1 MPNSNKKPLDYI
13 CIGHLT
19 KDMGENGAE
28 AGGTAAFS
36 ALTAKEFGF
45 WTAILT
51 AGSPPDIKHIFEG
64 IEIHCKS
71 SNPTTT
77 FMNIETGSGRKQHI
91 SEVADYLQSTDI
103 PASFSG
109 FSGILH
115 LGPVAN
121 EVDPEIIKR
130 FPNAFIG
137 VTPQGWMRQWD
148 NKGLVSYKLW
158 KPDSCFLE
166 NVDAAV
172 FSIED
177 VAADEEIVSDF
188 SQKLKIMAVTEGI
201 DGARIYWRGD
211 VRRIQAPAVSIIDPT
226 GAGDIFAAVFF
237 IRLHQGCDPWEAGR
251 QAVQLASL
259 SVARQRLKS
268 IPTKREIQTTMVEIF

>member
-1 MPNSNKKPLDYI
+1 MPKSSKKPIDYF

-19 KDMGENGAE
+19 RDMEENGAA

-36 ALTAKEFGF
+36 ALTAEEFGLR
-45 WTAILT
+45 TAILT
-51 AGSPPDIKHIFEG
+51 AGSPPNIKHIFEG
-64 IEIHCKS
+64 IEVHCKS
-71 SNPTTT
+71 LNPTTT
-77 FMNIETGSGRKQHI
+77 FMNVETSSSRKQHI
-91 SEVADYLQSTDI
+91 SDVADYLQNADI

-115 LGPVAN
+115 LGPVAD
-121 EVDPEIIKR
+121 EVDPEIIKH

-137 VTPQGWMRQWD
+137 ITPQGWMRQWD
-148 NKGLVSYKLW
+148 NEGFVSYKQW
-158 KPDSCFLE
+158 KPDNGFLE

-177 VAADEEIVSDF
+177 VDADEEIVSDF

-201 DGARIYWRGD
+201 DGARIYWNGD
-211 VRRIQAPAVSIIDPT
+211 VRRIQAPAVSIIDLI

-251 QAVQLASL
+251 QAVQLASI
-259 SVARQRLKS
+259 SVARRRLKS